1 MLKSLATTAWRF
13 IDDRTGAS
21 QIVVPL
27 MNHIVP
33 TNARW
38 WYVFG
43 SATLC
48 CFIMQVVTGIGLALA
63 YVPSGGEAFQSLQYI
78 TQQAPLGSV
87 LRGMHF
93 FGASAMVLLAFMHMA
108 QVYLHAAYKYPREM
122 NWMSGVVLLLFTL
135 GMGFTGQLLRWDAN
149 GIWSTV
155 VGAEQAARVPVIG
168 PFLAHAIFA
177 GSTIGGATLTRFFV
191 LHVFVFPALIF
202 AGVGLHVWLILR
214 HGISEMPKASQPVVP
229 KTYKADY
236 EERLKKTGVPFWPTA
251 MWRDAVFSLIVV
263 IGIVI
268 CAIAFGPPTLDKPP
282 DPTTLNVNPAPDWYF
297 LFYFAI
303 LSMLPASLETWV
315 ILGGPL
321 VVILGLLALPLI
333 SNKGDRAPSRRP
345 WAIAVLATS
354 ITAIIILTI
363 YGAKAP
369 WSPNF
374 AAQPIAQSV
383 LLTDDPSIQQGARI
397 FFNKGC
403 IYCHEVNGNG
413 GQRGPNL
420 SRVGDRLTEDQLI
433 IRINNGGHN
442 MPAFAGRITHD
453 ELATLVGFLK
463 SRRAGSPSSPSP
475 GGVDLALTGSA
486 APDRK

>member
-1 MLKSLATTAWRF
+1 MLKSLATTWRF

-27 MNHIVP
+27 MSHVVP
-33 TNARW
+33 SNARW

-48 CFIMQVVTGIGLALA
+48 CFIMQVLTGIGLALA
-63 YVPSGGEAFQSLQYI
+63 YVPSGGDAFQSLQYI

-149 GIWSTV
+149 GVWSTV
-155 VGAEQAARVPVIG
+155 VGAEQAARVPLIG
-168 PFLAHAIFA
+168 PFIAHAILA
-177 GSTIGGATLTRFFV
+177 GDTIGGATLTRFFV
-191 LHVFVFPALIF
+191 LHVFVFPAFIF
-202 AGVGLHVWLILR
+202 AGVGLHVWLNLR
-214 HGISEMPKASQPVVP
+214 HGISEMPKTAEPVVP
-229 KTYKADY
+229 ETYKSDY
-236 EERLKKTGVPFWPTA
+236 EARLKTTGVPFWPNA

-263 IGIVI
+263 IGII
-268 CAIAFGPPTLDKPP
+268 ACAIAFGPPVLDKPP

-321 VVILGLLALPLI
+321 VVILGLLALPLL
-333 SNKGDRAPSRRP
+333 SNRGDRKPSRRP
-345 WAIAVLATS
+345 WAIAILVTS
-354 ITAIIILTI
+354 ITALIVLTI
-363 YGAKAP
+363 YGARAP

-374 AAQPIAQSV
+374 SAKPLAE
-383 LLTDDPSIQQGARI
+383 SIPATADSGIHKGAEV

-403 IYCHEVNGNG
+403 IYCHEINGDG

-420 SRVGDRLTEDQLI
+420 SRVGDRLNEDQLI

-453 ELATLVGFLK
+453 DLATLVAFLT
-463 SRRAGSPSSPSP
+463 SRRAGNPPSRSA
-475 GGVDLALTGSA
+475 VADLALT
-486 APDRK
+486 APERPDHK